1 MVFSQNLECW
11 SRNQEVDVELAS
23 CNVTS
28 CNPFA
33 KFLLRVLSCLSLAR
47 VKVLMWSDVMEV
59 STRESRTW
67 ESDPEAMTL
76 TWSYWAYHFA
86 VHLIGKGVDILMK
99 IARLLATQ

>member
-1 MVFSQNLECW
+1 
-11 SRNQEVDVELAS
+11 
-23 CNVTS
+23 
-28 CNPFA
+28 
-33 KFLLRVLSCLSLAR
+33 
-47 VKVLMWSDVMEV
+47 MWSDVMEV

>member
-1 MVFSQNLECW
+1 M
-11 SRNQEVDVELAS
+11 
-23 CNVTS
+23 
-28 CNPFA
+28 
-33 KFLLRVLSCLSLAR
+33 
-47 VKVLMWSDVMEV
+47 KVLMWSDVMEV